1 MIFFPLTGQLY
12 EIKYVDKQ
20 PIFYQM
26 GQLQMYDLRCE
37 LFEFS
42 HERIDTGVKAIDDLA
57 FELVSARHTINVLNF
72 QILLE
77 ASKERAIA
85 TAKL

>member
-1 MIFFPLTGQLY
+1 
-12 EIKYVDKQ
+12 
-20 PIFYQM
+20 
-26 GQLQMYDLRCE
+26 MYDLRCE

-57 FELVSARHTINVLNF
+57 ARHTINVLNF

-77 ASKERAIA
+77 ASKERALG
-85 TAKL
+85 TAVMYQ

>member
-1 MIFFPLTGQLY
+1 
-12 EIKYVDKQ
+12 
-20 PIFYQM
+20 
-26 GQLQMYDLRCE
+26 MYDLRCE

-57 FELVSARHTINVLNF
+57 ARHTINVLNF

-77 ASKERAIA
+77 ASKERALGTTVMTNDSVI
-85 TAKL
+85 